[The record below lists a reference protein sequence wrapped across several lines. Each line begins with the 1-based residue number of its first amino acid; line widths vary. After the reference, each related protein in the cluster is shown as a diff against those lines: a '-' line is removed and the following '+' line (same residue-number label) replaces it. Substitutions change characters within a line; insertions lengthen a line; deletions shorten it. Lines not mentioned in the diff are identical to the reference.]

1 MEKLPKVLVNS
12 LAGLCEEQELI
23 SWNINANGY
32 SVSVNIKFHEKG
44 YASDMHGS
52 QYHDTPRT
60 GLKANKSPGQLRRDY
75 FRSNTFKRNTHLPKL
90 DNSSES
96 EENQLQNCDQ
106 VQVCEHGETPLQGM
120 LPINSQDI
128 PAVSPDEEP
137 DPGHV
142 QPAIHENENKTKA
155 HGPGKQNSDH
165 DQEISDDQKSV
176 DNVQESR
183 SAEQFSKITAD
194 FRAITE
200 FTTLRGLTHSGE
212 IVCYEPRNRRRQFYV
227 LYEYDLFDNYNP
239 FYGNAL
245 ETVSRFDDISTVEYW
260 KKDIEELCRKYDEY
274 CKEMDDEIT

>member
-1 MEKLPKVLVNS
+1 MCIQS
-12 LAGLCEEQELI
+12 I
-23 SWNINANGY
+23 
-32 SVSVNIKFHEKG
+32 
-44 YASDMHGS
+44 
-52 QYHDTPRT
+52 
-60 GLKANKSPGQLRRDY
+60 
-75 FRSNTFKRNTHLPKL
+75 
-90 DNSSES
+90 
-96 EENQLQNCDQ
+96 
-106 VQVCEHGETPLQGM
+106 
-120 LPINSQDI
+120 
-128 PAVSPDEEP
+128 SPDKTP
-137 DPGHV
+137 DPGHM
-142 QPAIHENENKTKA
+142 QPAIHDNENKTKTCE
-155 HGPGKQNSDH
+155 PGKQNSDH
-165 DQEISDDQKSV
+165 DQEVNDDQKSV
-176 DNVQESR
+176 DNVEESR